1 MNGSYIFYFFYDP
14 FHTHPAQV
22 GQGVFSWLLGHG
34 FLSGNFGSAFGLL
47 FGSLF
52 GLRGFLGLEIDQF
65 ADLERGKVPDANG
78 GGQGMVEPGVAD
90 FVAQAAQ
97 FLLQGEQSL

>member
-34 FLSGNFGSAFGLL
+34 FLSGNFGSASGLL

-52 GLRGFLGLEIDQF
+52 GLLGFRGGHQHG
-65 ADLERGKVPDANG
+65 DLERREVPLSDTG
-78 GGQGMVEPGVAD
+78 
-90 FVAQAAQ
+90 
-97 FLLQGEQSL
+97 